1 MENQTPR
8 ITHFFLTRFNLP
20 LWKQDKKG
28 GATQTDAWLH
38 ERMRLFESYTYAS
51 LLAQTCNQFVC
62 VVLLDEQTPAWCKQI
77 FSKWADQLPQLRP
90 VYVSR
95 QEDCNPCLQSQR
107 FIKSYFDCIGREQ
120 EGIVLTSY
128 LDSDDAISENFVERL
143 RQEAVGA
150 SLHTFFTFKYGVQWF
165 DDYGI
170 GTRIYYP
177 NNHFITLVEHE
188 DEVRTCFDFGGHFF
202 LFQQK
207 GITIRVLEDE
217 QMWMEVI
224 HRGNVD
230 NDVKMTIHTSLIRK
244 ADALLSH
251 FGLRVMQSKHPKRTF
266 ATRFVLRA
274 LGQVWRRA
282 INKFKRA

>member
-1 MENQTPR
+1 MERKSPR

-28 GATQTDAWLH
+28 GTTLTDAWLQ
-38 ERMRLFESYTYAS
+38 ERMRLFEHYTYAS
-51 LLAQTCNQFVC
+51 LLSQTCKQFFC
-62 VVLLDEQTPAWCKQI
+62 VVLLDELTPAWCKDT
-77 FSKWADQLPQLRP
+77 FSQWTDRLPQLRP

-95 QEDCNPCLQSQR
+95 QEECNPCLLSQR
-107 FIKSYFDCIGREQ
+107 YIADYFDSIGRMP

-128 LDSDDAISENFVERL
+128 LDSDDAISADFVERM

-150 SLHTFFTFKYGVQWF
+150 SVHTFFTFKYGVQWF
-165 DDYGI
+165 DEYGI
-170 GTRIYYP
+170 GTRICYP

-207 GITIRVLEDE
+207 DVTIRVLKDE

-230 NDVKMTIHTSLIRK
+230 NDVKMTFHTSLIHQV
-244 ADALLSH
+244 DDLLAR
-251 FGLRVMQSKHPKRTF
+251 FGLRVSKSRHPKCTF
-266 ATRFVLRA
+266 ATRFMVRA
-274 LGQVWRRA
+274 VGQVWRRA
-282 INKFKRA
+282 INKLKCS